1 MAGIRSKRWW
11 VLAAFVPAT
20 LAIGLDATVLSVAL
34 PTLQSKLGAST
45 SQAQWFFAAYT
56 LVFAA
61 AMVPG
66 GMLGDRFGRKKLL
79 LIALVIFGLGS
90 LSCAYATSP
99 AEFIGARVV
108 LGLGAAIATPMI
120 LGALPVLFSEEER
133 PKAIAAIMAAAM
145 LGYPIG
151 PILGGWLLTH
161 YWWGW
166 VFLMNL
172 PVVAIA
178 LIAVIVFQPESR
190 SEKVQR
196 FDPLGIASCVIG
208 LALLTYGMIEAG
220 QNGWGNPAALAEMI
234 GGTGV
239 LVAFVLAERR
249 SRDPLVDLK
258 LFRSPGFRWGTILA
272 TVISFAMFGLMF
284 TVPAFFQEVRDTNAM
299 GSGMRLLPMIGGLIV
314 AAALGTRLA
323 ERAGARFTVALGFAL
338 FSIAM
343 AMGATTSA
351 ASSELFMASWIALC
365 GAGIGLSMPTA
376 MDAALGAL
384 SRERAGSGSGII
396 QAVRLVGGTF
406 GAAVLGS
413 VVNSV
418 YRGGLDLAGLPAQTA
433 QSVRGSAVAGV
444 ALAHKLHSAS
454 LLESVQSSLVHGMDV
469 MLWVCAAGGLIGT
482 VLALAYL
489 PGRVRRTSEQPGGQS
504 ELSHELA
511 G

>member
-1 MAGIRSKRWW
+1 
-11 VLAAFVPAT
+11 
-20 LAIGLDATVLSVAL
+20 L

-79 LIALVIFGLGS
+79 LISLVIFGLGS
-90 LSCAYATSP
+90 LACAFSSSP
-99 AEFIGARVV
+99 GEFISARVV

-133 PKAIAAIMAAAM
+133 PKAIAAIMAATM
-145 LGYPIG
+145 IGYPIG

-172 PVVAIA
+172 PVVVLA

-196 FDPLGIASCVIG
+196 FDPVGIVSCVVG
-208 LALLTYGMIEAG
+208 LSLLTYGMIEAG
-220 QNGWGNPAALAEMI
+220 QKGWGNSAALAEMI
-234 GGTGV
+234 GGAAV
-239 LVAFVLAERR
+239 LLAFVLAERR
-249 SRDPLVDLK
+249 ARDPLVDLG
-258 LFRSPGFRWGTILA
+258 LFKSPGFRWGTILA

-284 TVPAFFQEVRDTNAM
+284 TVPAFFQEVRGANAM
-299 GSGMRLLPMIGGLIV
+299 GSGIRLLPMIGGLIV
-314 AAALGTRLA
+314 AAALGTSLA
-323 ERAGARFTVALGFAL
+323 KRVGAKLTVGLGFLL

-343 AMGATTSA
+343 ALGATTDA
-351 ASSELFMASWIALC
+351 GSSELFMASWIALC
-365 GAGIGLSMPTA
+365 GFGIGFSMPTA

-384 SRERAGSGSGII
+384 SPERSSAGSGII

-413 VVNSV
+413 VLNTV
-418 YRGGLDLAGLPAQTA
+418 YRGGLDLTGLPTQTA
-433 QSVRGSAVAGV
+433 RSVRESAVAGIAV
-444 ALAHKLHSAS
+444 AHKLGSPS
-454 LLESVQSSLVHGMDV
+454 LLDSVQGSLLHGMDV
-469 MLWVCAAGGLIGT
+469 MLWVCAAGGLLGT
-482 VLALAYL
+482 VLAFVYL
-489 PGRVRRTSEQPGGQS
+489 PSRARKTSERPGGQS